1 MQLFSIFHL
10 AVILIVSPNSVSPFR
25 PETKSFITTNDRV
38 RQNVLKWNRRDSTY
52 GRRDPRRNSNRDDY
66 DFGSEDMVLEN
77 EEPLSVIFQR
87 GLVLQRSGDHEGA
100 LKEYKFFIKAAE
112 RCGVSPEMFAE
123 VHVNIGAV
131 YFKNLRDENLAKE
144 HFELAIGYRPVG
156 TAYVNLALIALRK
169 GSNAGTSD
177 PATGRKCLEEAR
189 SNLKKAIELDD
200 SEQSTTM
207 ALKLLQDVEAIMGQM
222 NMR

>member
-1 MQLFSIFHL
+1 MRLFSCLNATILMLSLDL
-10 AVILIVSPNSVSPFR
+10 ASPFR
-25 PETKSFITTNDRV
+25 PVTTNSI
-38 RQNVLKWNRRDSTY
+38 RDSRQPLRGFKWMYRPISDTAVFSL
-52 GRRDPRRNSNRDDY
+52 RCSNNENN
-66 DFGSEDMVLEN
+66 GEDMVLEK

-87 GLVLQRSGDHEGA
+87 GVVLQRSGDHEGA
-100 LKEYKFFIKAAE
+100 LKEYKLFIKAAE
-112 RCGVSPEMFAE
+112 GCGVSPAMFSE

-131 YFKNLRDENLAKE
+131 YFKDIQNEELAKH

-169 GSNAGTSD
+169 GASTGTNDPTAGR
-177 PATGRKCLEEAR
+177 AYLEEGR

-200 SEQSTTM
+200 TEQSKT
-207 ALKLLQDVEAIMGQM
+207 AAIRLLEDVEAITKQM

>member
-1 MQLFSIFHL
+1 MDSR
-10 AVILIVSPNSVSPFR
+10 VSKRSVVSR
-25 PETKSFITTNDRV
+25 LRSNND
-38 RQNVLKWNRRDSTY
+38 D
-52 GRRDPRRNSNRDDY
+52 
-66 DFGSEDMVLEN
+66 DFGEDMVLEN

-87 GLVLQRSGDHEGA
+87 GVVLQRSGDHEGA

-112 RCGVSPEMFAE
+112 GCGVSPKMFAE

-131 YFKNLRDENLAKE
+131 YFKDILNEDLAKH

-169 GSNAGTSD
+169 GSNAGATD
-177 PATGRKCLEEAR
+177 PATGRACLEEAR

-200 SEQSTTM
+200 TEQSKTA
-207 ALKLLQDVEAIMGQM
+207 ALRLLEDVEAIMKQM

>member
-1 MQLFSIFHL
+1 MKLFSAI
-10 AVILIVSPNSVSPFR
+10 ILISSLNFARPFCPAR
-25 PETKSFITTNDRV
+25 TTIIIANERI
-38 RQNVLKWNRRDSTY
+38 RRSVLKTNQ
-52 GRRDPRRNSNRDDY
+52 RDPTVCTRVSRRNSSRDDY
-66 DFGSEDMVLEN
+66 DLDSEDVVLEN

-87 GLVLQRSGDHEGA
+87 GVVLQRSGDHEGA

-112 RCGVSPEMFAE
+112 QCGVSPEMFAE

-131 YFKNLRDENLAKE
+131 YFKNLQDEDLAKH

-169 GSNAGTSD
+169 GSKAGTSD

-189 SNLKKAIELDD
+189 SKLEKAIELDD
-200 SEQSTTM
+200 SEQSKTM
-207 ALKLLQDVEAIMGQM
+207 ALQLLQDVEAIMSRM
-222 NMR
+222 NMS